1 MKGLIFVAAA
11 FMMPW
16 SLQAHHGWTEFD
28 SGQEITLNGSVTDFH
43 FVNPHCVVEFDAKD
57 SKGQMR
63 RWQGEF
69 SSPGPM
75 TRKGWTAASLQ
86 PGDTFT
92 ATGNPAKSGV
102 PAIHVLRIRLANGQE
117 ISVDSAR

>member
-1 MKGLIFVAAA
+1 MVVAAV
-11 FMMPW
+11 MPCN
-16 SLQAHHGWTEFD
+16 LQAHHGWAEFD
-28 SGQEITLNGSVTDFH
+28 SSQEITLTGSVTDFH

-86 PGDTFT
+86 PGDMFT
-92 ATGNPAKSGV
+92 ATGNPAKNGF
-102 PAIHVLRIRLANGQE
+102 PAIHILRIRPANGQE